1 MLAAL
6 RRELQVPVGWISVG
20 IFLLLGERIFA
31 TAGPLLEIL
40 LFTIL
45 FSIILWGAFT
55 VVRHAEEIAHRL
67 GEPYGT
73 LVLTMA
79 VTVIEVSF
87 IVVVMLDG
95 PDDSTLA
102 RDTVFAV
109 LMITLNGVAG
119 LCILLGGLRHS
130 QQSYNLEGARAFLAV
145 IMPVSI
151 IALVLPNFTTSTPGP
166 TLSFLQA
173 GVFAVLIL
181 MLYAVFLGIQTIRHA
196 GFFRDPA
203 AAESGD
209 VAELDEG
216 PEFAEHETGASEPR
230 STGYH
235 TLLLL
240 LAILPV
246 IMLTEQLAHIVQ
258 DGIEAAGAPMALG
271 GVVVAVL
278 VLSPESMGA
287 LKAAVANRL
296 QRSVNIAL
304 GSALATIGLTIPSVL
319 AVSLYLGTHVT
330 LGLPG
335 EETMLLILT
344 LITCMLTFGG
354 VRTNVLQGAVH
365 LVLFAVYVL
374 LLFDP

>member
-1 MLAAL
+1 MLATL
-6 RRELQVPVGWISVG
+6 RRELQIPVGWAAVAASLLMG
-20 IFLLLGERIFA
+20 GQALAAPGPAAELLLFIVLFA
-31 TAGPLLEIL
+31 
-40 LFTIL
+40 
-45 FSIILWGAFT
+45 IILWGAFT

-73 LVLTMA
+73 LVLTMS

-95 PDDSTLA
+95 PADATLA

-130 QQSYNLEGARAFLAV
+130 QQTYNLEGARAFLAV
-145 IMPVSI
+145 IMPVSVF
-151 IALVLPNFTTSTPGP
+151 ALVLPNFTTSTPGP

-173 GVFAVLIL
+173 GVLAVLVL
-181 MLYAVFLGIQTIRHA
+181 LLYAVFLGIQTIRHA

-203 AAESGD
+203 
-209 VAELDEG
+209 VAEPGNAGDQVDE
-216 PEFAEHETGASEPR
+216 PEFADHETGEAEGR

-246 IMLTEQLAHIVQ
+246 IVLTEQLAHIVH
-258 DGIEAAGAPMALG
+258 DGIEAAGAPLALG
-271 GVVVAVL
+271 GVVVAIL

-287 LKAAVANRL
+287 LKAAVANKL

-304 GSALATIGLTIPSVL
+304 GSALATIGLTVPAVL
-319 AVSLYLGTHVT
+319 AVGVWFGTHVT
-330 LGLPG
+330 LGLPA
-335 EETMLLILT
+335 EEMLLLVLT
-344 LITCMLTFGG
+344 LVTCMLTFGG

>member
-1 MLAAL
+1 MLATL
-6 RRELQVPVGWISVG
+6 RRELQIPVGWTAVAVSLLMGDRILAAPGAVVE
-20 IFLLLGERIFA
+20 LLLFVVLFA
-31 TAGPLLEIL
+31 
-40 LFTIL
+40 
-45 FSIILWGAFT
+45 IILWGAFT
-55 VVRHAEEIAHRL
+55 VVRHAEEIAHRV

-73 LVLTMA
+73 LVLTMS

-95 PDDSTLA
+95 PADATLA

-130 QQSYNLEGARAFLAV
+130 QQTYNLEGARAFLAV

-151 IALVLPNFTTSTPGP
+151 FALVLPNFTTSTPGP

-173 GVFAVLIL
+173 GVLAVLVL
-181 MLYAVFLGIQTIRHA
+181 LLYAVFLGIQTIRHA

-203 AAESGD
+203 
-209 VAELDEG
+209 VAEPGNAGDQVDE
-216 PEFAEHETGASEPR
+216 PEFADHETGAEEAR

-235 TLLLL
+235 TVLLL

-246 IMLTEQLAHIVQ
+246 IVLTEQLAHIVH
-258 DGIEAAGAPMALG
+258 DGIEAAGAPLALG
-271 GVVVAVL
+271 GVVVAIL

-287 LKAAVANRL
+287 LKAAVANKL

-304 GSALATIGLTIPSVL
+304 GSALATIGLTVPAVL
-319 AVSLYLGTHVT
+319 AVSVWFGTHVT
-330 LGLPG
+330 LGLPA
-335 EETMLLILT
+335 EEMLLLMLT
-344 LITCMLTFGG
+344 LVTCMLTFGG

>member
-1 MLAAL
+1 MLATL
-6 RRELQVPVGWISVG
+6 RRELQIPVGWAAVAAS
-20 IFLLLGERIFA
+20 LLMGGQALAAPGPAAELVLFIVLFA
-31 TAGPLLEIL
+31 
-40 LFTIL
+40 
-45 FSIILWGAFT
+45 IILWGAFT

-73 LVLTMA
+73 LVLTMS

-95 PDDSTLA
+95 PADATLA

-130 QQSYNLEGARAFLAV
+130 QQTYNLEGARAFLAV
-145 IMPVSI
+145 IMPVSVF
-151 IALVLPNFTTSTPGP
+151 ALVLPNFTTSTPGP

-173 GVFAVLIL
+173 GVLAVLVL
-181 MLYAVFLGIQTIRHA
+181 LLYAVFLGIQTIRHA

-203 AAESGD
+203 
-209 VAELDEG
+209 VAEPGNAGDQVDE
-216 PEFAEHETGASEPR
+216 PEFADHETGEAEGR

-246 IMLTEQLAHIVQ
+246 IVLTEQLAHIVH
-258 DGIEAAGAPMALG
+258 DGIEAAGAPLALG
-271 GVVVAVL
+271 GVVVAIL

-287 LKAAVANRL
+287 LKAAVANKL

-304 GSALATIGLTIPSVL
+304 GSALATIGLTVPAVL
-319 AVSLYLGTHVT
+319 AVGVWFGTYVT
-330 LGLPG
+330 LGLPA
-335 EETMLLILT
+335 EEMLLLVLT
-344 LITCMLTFGG
+344 LVTCMLTFGG

>member
-1 MLAAL
+1 MLATL
-6 RRELQVPVGWISVG
+6 RRELQIPVGWAAVG
-20 IFLLLGERIFA
+20 LSLLMGDRILAAPGPVVELLLFVVLFA
-31 TAGPLLEIL
+31 
-40 LFTIL
+40 
-45 FSIILWGAFT
+45 IILWGAFT

-73 LVLTMA
+73 LVLTMS

-95 PDDSTLA
+95 PEDATLA

-130 QQSYNLEGARAFLAV
+130 QQTYNLEGARAFLAV

-151 IALVLPNFTTSTPGP
+151 FALVLPNFTTSTPGP

-173 GVFAVLIL
+173 GVLAVFVLL
-181 MLYAVFLGIQTIRHA
+181 LYAVFLGIQTIRHA

-203 AAESGD
+203 
-209 VAELDEG
+209 VAEPGNAGDQVDE
-216 PEFAEHETGASEPR
+216 PEFADHETGAAESR

-235 TLLLL
+235 TVLLL

-246 IMLTEQLAHIVQ
+246 IVLTEQLAHIVH
-258 DGIEAAGAPMALG
+258 DGIEAAGAPLALG
-271 GVVVAVL
+271 GVVVAIL

-287 LKAAVANRL
+287 LKAAVANKL

-304 GSALATIGLTIPSVL
+304 GSALATIGLTVPAVL
-319 AVSLYLGTHVT
+319 AVSVWFGTHVT
-330 LGLPG
+330 LGLPA
-335 EETMLLILT
+335 EEMLLLVLT

>member
-1 MLAAL
+1 MLATL

-20 IFLLLGERIFA
+20 LLLLLGERIVA
-31 TAGPLLEIL
+31 AGPILEFV
-40 LFTIL
+40 LFAIL
-45 FSIILWGAFT
+45 FPIILWGAFT

-87 IVVVMLDG
+87 IIVVMMDG
-95 PDDSTLA
+95 PDKNTLA

-130 QQSYNLEGARAFLAV
+130 QQVYNLEGARAFLAV
-145 IMPVSI
+145 IMPVSM
-151 IALVLPNFTTSTPGP
+151 IALVLPNFTTSTAGP
-166 TLSFLQA
+166 TLSSLQA

-181 MLYAVFLGIQTIRHA
+181 LLYIVFLGIQTIRHA

-203 AAESGD
+203 ANEPGGDAEF
-209 VAELDEG
+209 DEE
-216 PEFAEHETGASEPR
+216 PEFAEHETRAAAAR

-235 TLLLL
+235 VLLLL

-246 IMLTEQLAHIVQ
+246 IVLTEQLAHIVQ
-258 DGIEAAGAPMALG
+258 DGIRAAGAPMALG
-271 GVVVAVL
+271 GVVVAIL

-319 AVSLYLGTHVT
+319 AASLYLGIHVT

-354 VRTNVLQGAVH
+354 GRTNVLQGAVH

>member
-1 MLAAL
+1 MLATL
-6 RRELQVPVGWISVG
+6 RRELQIPVGWGAVG
-20 IFLLLGERIFA
+20 ISLLMGERILAAPGAILEVVLFVVLFA
-31 TAGPLLEIL
+31 
-40 LFTIL
+40 
-45 FSIILWGAFT
+45 IILWGAFT

-73 LVLTMA
+73 LVLTMS

-95 PDDSTLA
+95 PEDATLA

-130 QQSYNLEGARAFLAV
+130 QQTYNLEGARAFLAV
-145 IMPVSI
+145 IMPVSVF
-151 IALVLPNFTTSTPGP
+151 ALVLPNFTTSTPGP

-173 GVFAVLIL
+173 GVLAVLVL
-181 MLYAVFLGIQTIRHA
+181 LLYAVFLGIQTIRHA

-203 AAESGD
+203 
-209 VAELDEG
+209 VAEPGNAGDQVDE
-216 PEFAEHETGASEPR
+216 PEFADHETGAAEAR

-246 IMLTEQLAHIVQ
+246 IVLTEQLAHIVH
-258 DGIEAAGAPMALG
+258 DGIEAAGAPLALG
-271 GVVVAVL
+271 GVVVAIL

-287 LKAAVANRL
+287 LKAAVANKL

-304 GSALATIGLTIPSVL
+304 GSALATIGLTVPAVL
-319 AVSLYLGTHVT
+319 AVSLFLGTHIT
-330 LGLPG
+330 LGLPA
-335 EETMLLILT
+335 EEMLLLVLT